1 MKSGESRPVR
11 GIAMNAPGDI
21 RAAVCEELRV
31 DPLIDTDD
39 IEVKVFGDDVSL
51 NGTVPSQAQ
60 SSEAAV
66 AAHRVGGV
74 AAVHNLL
81 DVALPSQY
89 YGDDAALARFANQAL
104 AANAAVPEGVQASVR
119 EGHVILTG
127 MVSSSSQRV
136 AAENAAAG
144 TGGVLSVINEI
155 VVKSGQ

>member
-1 MKSGESRPVR
+1 MAASR
-11 GIAMNAPGDI
+11 DI
-21 RAAVCEELRV
+21 RAAVYEELRV

-39 IEVKVFGDDVSL
+39 IEVEVLGGDVSL

-60 SSEAAV
+60 CSEAAV
-66 AAHRVGGV
+66 AARRVGGV
-74 AAVHNLL
+74 TAVHNLL

-89 YGDDAALARFANQAL
+89 YGDDAALARLANQAL
-104 AANAAVPEGVQASVR
+104 AADAAVPEGVQASAR
-119 EGHVILTG
+119 EGNVIVTG

-155 VVKSGQ
+155 VVKSGR

>member
-1 MKSGESRPVR
+1 MDASR
-11 GIAMNAPGDI
+11 DI

-39 IEVKVFGDDVSL
+39 IEVEVLGGDVSL

-60 SSEAAV
+60 CSEAAV

-74 AAVHNLL
+74 TAVHNLL

-89 YGDDAALARFANQAL
+89 YGDDAALAQLANQAL
-104 AANAAVPEGVQASVR
+104 AANAAVPEGIQASAR
-119 EGHVILTG
+119 EGNIILTG

-155 VVKSGQ
+155 VVKSRP